1 MLQRERVV
9 VPIIDY
15 PRARRF
21 ARLRS
26 GERML
31 AIALVIPTLVIVF
44 GFTVYPMFYSFWISL
59 HQRNLIKARDATP
72 FVGLANY
79 ADVIKDSYFWESTWR
94 TLYFTVVSLVVQVVL
109 GLAMAL
115 VLNERFV
122 GRTLV
127 RALILIPWAI
137 PTIVNGVL
145 WQWIYNANYGALNG
159 LLLQLGLID
168 DPQLWLGQPLRALNM
183 ILIADTWKMLPFY
196 ALMFLAALQ
205 TVPSELYESAKIDGA
220 NAWWRFANVTLPFL
234 KPMLLVVLV
243 LRTLQTF
250 RVFDII
256 YILTQGG
263 PGGGTRVISFY
274 TYEVSFLNLDFGYGA
289 ALSFAIGFITLA
301 IAWGYIRLLRSEEM
315 Y

>member
-1 MLQRERVV
+1 
-9 VPIIDY
+9 
-15 PRARRF
+15 
-21 ARLRS
+21 
-26 GERML
+26 ML
-31 AIALVIPTLVIVF
+31 AVALVIPTLVIVF
-44 GFTVYPMFYSFWISL
+44 GLTVYPMFYSFWISL
-59 HQRNLIKARDATP
+59 HERNLIKARNASP
-72 FVGLANY
+72 FIGLANY
-79 ADVIKDSYFWESTWR
+79 ANVIKDSYFWDSTWR
-94 TLYFTVVSLVVQVVL
+94 TLYFTVASLVVQVVL

-122 GRTLV
+122 GRTFL
-127 RALILIPWAI
+127 RAVILIPWAI

-205 TVPSELYESAKIDGA
+205 TIPGDLYESAKIDGA
-220 NAWWRFANVTLPFL
+220 NAWWRFTNVTVPFL

-289 ALSFAIGFITLA
+289 ALSFVIGLITLA
-301 IAWGYIRLLRSEEM
+301 IALVYIRLLRTEEM

>member
-1 MLQRERVV
+1 MLRRELVV
-9 VPIIDY
+9 VPTLDD

-21 ARLRS
+21 ARLRP

-44 GFTVYPMFYSFWISL
+44 GLTVYPMFYSFWISL

-79 ADVIKDSYFWESTWR
+79 AAVLKDGYFWDSAWR
-94 TLYFTVVSLVVQVVL
+94 TLYFTVASLVVQIVL

-122 GRTLV
+122 GRTFV

-205 TVPSELYESAKIDGA
+205 TVPGDLYESAKVDGA
-220 NAWWRFANVTLPFL
+220 NAWWRFANVTMPFL

-301 IAWGYIRLLRSEEM
+301 IAWAYIRLLRTEEM

>member
-1 MLQRERVV
+1 VARRETVAVTRIENPHAGHVARLLRDERVLATALV
-9 VPIIDY
+9 VPTLIIV
-15 PRARRF
+15 
-21 ARLRS
+21 L
-26 GERML
+26 
-31 AIALVIPTLVIVF
+31 
-44 GFTVYPMFYSFWISL
+44 GFTVYPIVYSFWISL
-59 HQRNLIKARDATP
+59 HELSLIAARGAMR

-79 ADVIKDSYFWESTWR
+79 VEVLTDRYFWDSGAR
-94 TLYFTVVSLVVQVVL
+94 TLYFTVVSLVVQVIL

-115 VLNERFV
+115 VLNEHFV
-122 GRTLV
+122 GRNLV

-168 DPQLWLGQPLRALNM
+168 QPQLWLGEPMRALHM

-196 ALMFLAALQ
+196 ALLLLAALQ
-205 TVPSELYESAKIDGA
+205 TIPNELYEAAKIDGA
-220 NAWWRFANVTLPFL
+220 NGWWRFLHVTLPFL

-263 PGGGTRVISFY
+263 PAGGTRVISFY
-274 TYEVSFLNLDFGYGA
+274 AYEVAFLNLNFGYGA
-289 ALSFAIGFITLA
+289 AISFVIGAITLGMA
-301 IAWGYIRLLRSEEM
+301 LGYIRLLRSEEVS
-315 Y
+315 

>member
-1 MLQRERVV
+1 MAKREAGAVTRIDGQRAGLFAQVLRDERV
-9 VPIIDY
+9 
-15 PRARRF
+15 
-21 ARLRS
+21 
-26 GERML
+26 L
-31 AIALVIPTLVIVF
+31 ATALVLPTLLIVL
-44 GFTVYPMFYSFWISL
+44 GFTVYPIAYSFWLSL
-59 HQRNLIKARDATP
+59 HEYSLIAARDDIP

-79 ADVIKDSYFWESTWR
+79 IAVLSDHYFWDSSGR
-94 TLYFTVVSLVVQVVL
+94 TLYFTVASLVVQVIL

-122 GRTLV
+122 GRNLV

-168 DPQLWLGQPLRALNM
+168 RPQLWLGEPMRALNM

-196 ALMFLAALQ
+196 ALLLLAALQ
-205 TVPSELYESAKIDGA
+205 TIPNELYEASKIDGA
-220 NAWWRFANVTLPFL
+220 NAWWRFLHVTLPFL

-256 YILTQGG
+256 YVLTQGG
-263 PGGGTRVISFY
+263 PAGGTRVISFY
-274 TYEVSFLNLDFGYGA
+274 AYEVAFLNLNFGYGA
-289 ALSFAIGFITLA
+289 AISFVIGVITLGMA
-301 IAWGYIRLLRSEEM
+301 LGYIRLLRSEEVS
-315 Y
+315 